1 VDSYIR
7 ALNAFIEDTSV
18 LVAVAFLLARGR
30 MLALLC
36 LDRRSAAEI
45 ANLGLVL
52 GLIGLTELAFPGAR
66 FPYVMHSLM
75 VTFASVVGGLRV
87 GLITAAVAAVGA
99 LVLQG
104 PATAAATLVSLS
116 AGALLARGLL
126 RVAKSLYRL
135 PTGFGAGLLGQ
146 SCLLMT
152 QLPAIG
158 LVKGG
163 VTLAHS
169 LATIPANAFGT
180 MLLLLVVDDARLR
193 AESEQHRA
201 EAERAQSLVTEAQL
215 NALRAR
221 VHPHFL
227 FNALTSIAA
236 LCAEAPAKAEA
247 ATVRLGQLMR
257 RVLETSGTRPLCLS
271 DEIAQVQGYVE
282 MEQLRLGAR
291 LCVSWRVDNG
301 CEQVRVPPFA
311 IQTLVENAVQHGIA
325 PQMGP
330 GHICVTVRRRSG
342 HTLIAVIDDGVGM
355 TAEVRRAALSP
366 ADRQLHGLQ
375 ILTQQLILLHG
386 PRARLRLFSQVD
398 EGTLAAFQIPGGEAP
413 LRQELVS
420 TR

>member
-1 VDSYIR
+1 VDSYFR
-7 ALNAFIEDTSV
+7 TLNAFIEDTSV

-36 LDRRSAAEI
+36 RERRTAAEM
-45 ANLGLVL
+45 ANLALVL
-52 GLIGLTELAFPGAR
+52 GLIGLTEEAFPGAR

-87 GLITAAVAAVGA
+87 GLLTAAVAAAGA
-99 LVLQG
+99 LALQG
-104 PATAAATLVSLS
+104 PATAAGTLVSLC
-116 AGALLARGLL
+116 AGALLVRGLH
-126 RVAKSLYRL
+126 RVTKSLYRL
-135 PTGFGAGLLGQ
+135 PTGFGAGLLTQ
-146 SCLLMT
+146 SCFLLT
-152 QLPAIG
+152 QLPAVG
-158 LVKGG
+158 LGHAG
-163 VTLAHS
+163 SSLAHY

-193 AESEQHRA
+193 AESERHRA

-236 LCAEAPAKAEA
+236 LCSEAPAKAEA

-257 RVLETSGTRPLCLS
+257 RVLETDGTRPLCLS
-271 DEIAQVQGYVE
+271 DEISQVQGYLE

-291 LCVSWRVDNG
+291 LCVSWQMDNG
-301 CEQVRVPPFA
+301 CEQLRVPPFA

-325 PQMGP
+325 PQIGP
-330 GHICVTVRRRSG
+330 GHICIMVRRRTR
-342 HTLIAVIDDGVGM
+342 HALIAVIDDGVGM
-355 TAEVRRAALSP
+355 SAGVRRAALSP
-366 ADRQLHGLQ
+366 AGRQLHGLQ

-386 PRARLRLFSQVD
+386 PRSRLRLFSQVD
-398 EGTLAAFQIPGGEAP
+398 QGTLAAFQIPGGEVP
-413 LRQELVS
+413 LRQELLT